1 MHTMLFAIVFL
12 VVAFVFLCGLKRER
26 VENQLAS
33 ELARERKL
41 KNLHNSSYR
50 SERGC
55 PIYEDHF
62 AIHNRMPIIE

>member
-1 MHTMLFAIVFL
+1 MHTMLFAIVFV

-26 VENQLAS
+26 VENK
-33 ELARERKL
+33 LARERKL
-41 KNLHNSSYR
+41 KNLHNKSYR